1 MSTNK
6 IMVKAAGFMMITTLL
21 ARLLGMARDMVLYGW
36 FGQSHITDAYNA
48 AFSIPDLIYM
58 LLVGGALSS
67 AFIPVFSSYLARN
80 QEEEAW
86 KVASIVFNYAMLLML
101 VLIIAGEIF
110 ARPLMIMLVPKL
122 PPEQITL
129 AVTLTRVMLIQTV
142 LMTLSGIALGILN
155 SKQHFS
161 SPRPLALFY
170 IMWELSRSVW
180 PWLKKWALWHFPSGW
195 W

>member
-6 IMVKAAGFMMITTLL
+6 IMVKAAGLMIITTLL
-21 ARLLGMARDMVLYGW
+21 ARLLGMARDMVFYTW

-101 VLIIAGEIF
+101 VLITASSDDYVGS
-110 ARPLMIMLVPKL
+110 P
-122 PPEQITL
+122 
-129 AVTLTRVMLIQTV
+129 VTTGTDYVGGNPDQDDAFPNGFYDIERHSPWYSEFKT
-142 LMTLSGIALGILN
+142 ALYQPG
-155 SKQHFS
+155 H
-161 SPRPLALFY
+161 
-170 IMWELSRSVW
+170 
-180 PWLKKWALWHFPSGW
+180 WLHSL
-195 W
+195 